1 MSVDHRNSDVID
13 VLAQVPLFSSLNR
26 KALGKLAKLCVP
38 KKFAAGALVLEEGK
52 SGLGLFV
59 ITHGKVEVHVGEG
72 ESKVALATL
81 NGGDIVGEMSLIDDS
96 PRSATGTALSATDCL
111 LITRDSFRTLVR
123 KNADIAWCIVPV
135 LADRIRTLNERLE
148 HDAMAAHDTGASV
161 STTAAADETEA
172 SKAPAE
178 SIIDDQRLYK
188 LLWIEYALLRAGIE
202 GMNGSIGMVDT
213 FLHKLIKT
221 LPAAIG
227 SSASDALAKGERLP
241 ERMVS
246 TFLRER
252 RRR

>member
-1 MSVDHRNSDVID
+1 MSVDHRNADVKD

-38 KKFAAGALVLEEGK
+38 KKFAAGALVMEEGK

-59 ITHGKVEVHVGEG
+59 ITHGKVEVHAGEG
-72 ESKVALATL
+72 EPKVALATL

-96 PRSATGTALSATDCL
+96 PRSATSTALDATDCL
-111 LITRDSFRTLVR
+111 LITRDSFRTLVS

-135 LADRIRTLNERLE
+135 LADRIHALDERLE
-148 HDAMAAHDTGASV
+148 RDAMATHDAGASV
-161 STTAAADETEA
+161 SSAAADETEA

-178 SIIDDQRLYK
+178 SIVNDKRLYK
-188 LLWIEYALLRAGIE
+188 LFWSEYALLRAGIE
-202 GMNGSIGMVDT
+202 GMNGSIGIVDT

-227 SSASDALAKGERLP
+227 SAASDAFAKGERLP